1 MKYMKMIIIPLVTV
15 LLILPIQGF
24 PENDYQDISDNGKMI
39 FEVYKRVMTHYADQV
54 DAKKLAEAGIEGMLS
69 KLDPYTVF
77 LQPEDRQGLDLLT
90 KGKYGGVGIQLGL
103 RDDTLT
109 VIAPMEGGPA
119 IRSGIMSGDRIIGI
133 DGNSTSEMK
142 LNEAAKS
149 IRGKKGTIVVLT
161 IARYGETEPLDFE
174 LRRDNIT
181 VEDITYADFIGE
193 DIAYIRL
200 TRFSRNSASDMKKSL
215 QNLSDQGMDKLI
227 IDLRGN
233 PGGLLEAAIDILE
246 LLIPAGHDLL
256 FTRGRY
262 DGASKEFRSGRSP
275 IISEDLSLVILI
287 DGGSASA
294 SEIISGAVQDLD
306 RGIIIGT
313 PSFGKGLVQSVFP
326 IDKENSIKITTAK
339 YYIPSGRFIQK
350 PGYLEE
356 EIDIGPEHDST
367 KVFNTVG
374 GREVT
379 ELGGITPDIE
389 VEMSSTPVLARECWR
404 RGLFFKYA
412 SLYMQNHELVLPVI
426 IDDEIL
432 EDFRGFL
439 SSKELTLNLEGEK
452 QFRTL
457 LTSIDSTAAAAPI
470 MKSSLET
477 IEHYYDDLKAERF
490 DIERDDLILG
500 LEREFSFQLGGT
512 EARIASSF
520 DDDRVILKAID
531 VLSDQITYDSVLTPS
546 EY

>member
-1 MKYMKMIIIPLVTV
+1 
-15 LLILPIQGF
+15 
-24 PENDYQDISDNGKMI
+24 
-39 FEVYKRVMTHYADQV
+39 
-54 DAKKLAEAGIEGMLS
+54 
-69 KLDPYTVF
+69 
-77 LQPEDRQGLDLLT
+77 
-90 KGKYGGVGIQLGL
+90 
-103 RDDTLT
+103 
-109 VIAPMEGGPA
+109 
-119 IRSGIMSGDRIIGI
+119 
-133 DGNSTSEMK
+133 
-142 LNEAAKS
+142 
-149 IRGKKGTIVVLT
+149 VVLT

-215 QNLSDQGMDKLI
+215 QNLSDQGMEKLI

-246 LLIPAGHDLL
+246 LLIPEGHDLL

-262 DGASKEFRSGRSP
+262 DEASKEFRSGRSP

-389 VEMSSTPVLARECWR
+389 VEMSSTLVLARECWR

-426 IDDEIL
+426 VDDEIL

-490 DIERDDLILG
+490 DIERDGLILG

-520 DDDRVILKAID
+520 DDDPIILKAID

>member
-1 MKYMKMIIIPLVTV
+1 M
-15 LLILPIQGF
+15 
-24 PENDYQDISDNGKMI
+24 
-39 FEVYKRVMTHYADQV
+39 
-54 DAKKLAEAGIEGMLS
+54 
-69 KLDPYTVF
+69 
-77 LQPEDRQGLDLLT
+77 
-90 KGKYGGVGIQLGL
+90 
-103 RDDTLT
+103 
-109 VIAPMEGGPA
+109 
-119 IRSGIMSGDRIIGI
+119 
-133 DGNSTSEMK
+133 
-142 LNEAAKS
+142 
-149 IRGKKGTIVVLT
+149 
-161 IARYGETEPLDFE
+161 
-174 LRRDNIT
+174 
-181 VEDITYADFIGE
+181 
-193 DIAYIRL
+193 
-200 TRFSRNSASDMKKSL
+200 
-215 QNLSDQGMDKLI
+215 
-227 IDLRGN
+227 
-233 PGGLLEAAIDILE
+233 
-246 LLIPAGHDLL
+246 
-256 FTRGRY
+256 
-262 DGASKEFRSGRSP
+262 
-275 IISEDLSLVILI
+275 
-287 DGGSASA
+287 
-294 SEIISGAVQDLD
+294 
-306 RGIIIGT
+306 
-313 PSFGKGLVQSVFP
+313 
-326 IDKENSIKITTAK
+326 
-339 YYIPSGRFIQK
+339 
-350 PGYLEE
+350 
-356 EIDIGPEHDST
+356 
-367 KVFNTVG
+367 FNTIG

-439 SSKELTLNLEGEK
+439 SNKELTLNLEGEK